1 MAWPTTAGNTK
12 QEAEDMVRNGVSGS
26 SSQPGSAQP
35 LLTIHGRRRS
45 SAHAPVLDLVH
56 RLRGSLSL
64 LLPLGWHRG
73 RRGWRGSALR
83 G

>member
-12 QEAEDMVRNGVSGS
+12 QEVEDMVRNCVRGS
-26 SSQPGSAQP
+26 ASQPGSAQP
-35 LLTIHGRRRS
+35 LLTVHGRWHS
-45 SAHAPVLDLVH
+45 SAHAPVLNLVH
-56 RLRGSLSL
+56 RLRGSLPL

-73 RRGWRGSALR
+73 CRGWWGSALR